1 MHKESIYLLVLPAGA
16 DSIVNFR
23 EEFPSLIAL
32 HANSFGDLG
41 DTKWCTRPGALREEE
56 MIHDANAGAQAVVP
70 HMGAPG
76 ANGRDLNPYVLRARI
91 CSGQSGQDVVD
102 LAGTGSPIRG
112 RVKLR
117 RLRLAVPGIKGN
129 EAMRRNEPTESVR
142 VESSIPDMERS
153 AADGTPNKWGLR
165 GEFSL
170 KVPGHDEGRPLGN
183 ALDRTTELVQQAL
196 SLFLEGFL
204 VASKVVW
211 MLVAVEEFNS
221 TRRHLDLHP

>member
-1 MHKESIYLLVLPAGA
+1 MHKESIYLLVFPAGA

-32 HANSFGDLG
+32 HANSVGDLG

-102 LAGTGSPIRG
+102 LAGTGSPIRNCVG
-112 RVKLR
+112 CALPYQVLR
-117 RLRLAVPGIKGN
+117 A
-129 EAMRRNEPTESVR
+129 T
-142 VESSIPDMERS
+142 
-153 AADGTPNKWGLR
+153 
-165 GEFSL
+165 
-170 KVPGHDEGRPLGN
+170 RP
-183 ALDRTTELVQQAL
+183 
-196 SLFLEGFL
+196 
-204 VASKVVW
+204 
-211 MLVAVEEFNS
+211 
-221 TRRHLDLHP
+221 

>member
-1 MHKESIYLLVLPAGA
+1 
-16 DSIVNFR
+16 
-23 EEFPSLIAL
+23 EFPSLIAL
-32 HANSFGDLG
+32 HANSVGDLG

-91 CSGQSGQDVVD
+91 CSGQSGQNVVD
-102 LAGTGSPIRG
+102 LADT
-112 RVKLR
+112 
-117 RLRLAVPGIKGN
+117 GIKGN

-170 KVPGHDEGRPLGN
+170 K
-183 ALDRTTELVQQAL
+183 
-196 SLFLEGFL
+196 
-204 VASKVVW
+204 
-211 MLVAVEEFNS
+211 
-221 TRRHLDLHP
+221 